1 MKKTFLYILSAV
13 IAVLSFSAC
22 AGENEPIVNG
32 ASFEIQS
39 FDNFL
44 WKKDAVDTVK
54 FSINTEFVECE
65 NVRRPLVL
73 ALCDSDGKIISQEKA
88 ALFVNGKKSSD
99 NKVKVNVSNGKQ
111 IADLGVVVNA
121 ALLDDDATF
130 NWHIMLCD
138 DAGLSKIYSEHSD
151 GVRSLVLDDEKWV
164 YGLDVQIKN
173 KHVANS
179 LKVWTNIIFWVILI
193 ALVTWIVLAHF
204 VMWPSTRF
212 SKVMIDYHDGVGPR
226 PIRMSGCY
234 QLVLTDNPR
243 MKDSFLKKIFKGS
256 CRYEVNEFWTHPVI
270 IKNSAARNSVR
281 VNNLRTFY
289 LNGETLRKQEFE
301 IINEND
307 SKVTI
312 ITT

>member
-1 MKKTFLYILSAV
+1 MKKTLLYIVSAA

-22 AGENEPIVNG
+22 AGEDETVVNG
-32 ASFEIQS
+32 ASFEIRS
-39 FDNFL
+39 FDDFL
-44 WKKDAVDTVK
+44 WKKDAVDTIK
-54 FSINTEFVECE
+54 FSINTEFVECDD
-65 NVRRPLVL
+65 VRRPLVL

-88 ALFVNGKKSSD
+88 SLFVNGEKSAD

-111 IADLGVVVNA
+111 TTDLGVVVNT
-121 ALLDDDATF
+121 ALLEDDATF

-151 GVRSLVLDDEKWV
+151 GVRSQVLDDEKWV
-164 YGLDVQIKN
+164 YGLDVQIRN
-173 KHVANS
+173 RHVANT
-179 LKVWTNIIFWVILI
+179 LKVWTNIVFWVILI
-193 ALVTWIVLAHF
+193 ALVTWIALAHF
-204 VMWPSTRF
+204 VIWPSTRF
-212 SKVMIDYHDGVGPR
+212 SKVMIDYNDGVGPR

-281 VNNLRTFY
+281 VNNLRSFY
-289 LNGETLRKQEFE
+289 INGETLRKQEFE